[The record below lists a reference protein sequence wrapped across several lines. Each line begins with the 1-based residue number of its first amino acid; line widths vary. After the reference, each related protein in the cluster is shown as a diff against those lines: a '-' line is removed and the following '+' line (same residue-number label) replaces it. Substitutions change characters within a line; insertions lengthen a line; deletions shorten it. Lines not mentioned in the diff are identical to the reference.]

1 MNELKYFTGTLG
13 ELLNQEFMKKVSKLE
28 FNRKIIINRDEQ
40 ESLEEI
46 DLKNLIQEKDSKEL
60 EKYYDYSVF
69 DNVVN
74 VSDDLEIFLFIILTK
89 YEIGID
95 KKNLAP
101 HSNFYADVY
110 NHAVIVNNNLQAFK
124 RKNDTKPSAKFN
136 IESII
141 VTKLYLANEEYPVLR
156 ISWLWDDD
164 HDIEFL
170 EISPINPT
178 VKNVFELIEL
188 QTQLE
193 KNYSLNTN
201 HKCLNKI
208 LE

>member
-1 MNELKYFTGTLG
+1 MLVIIFPNVKQLIAKKNTKKYLK
-13 ELLNQEFMKKVSKLE
+13 N
-28 FNRKIIINRDEQ
+28 NRDPKG
-40 ESLEEI
+40 SL
-46 DLKNLIQEKDSKEL
+46 LL
-60 EKYYDYSVF
+60 Y
-69 DNVVN
+69 
-74 VSDDLEIFLFIILTK
+74 
-89 YEIGID
+89 
-95 KKNLAP
+95 
-101 HSNFYADVY
+101 Y
-110 NHAVIVNNNLQAFK
+110 NHAVIVNNNLQVFK

-188 QTQLE
+188 QTQLQ